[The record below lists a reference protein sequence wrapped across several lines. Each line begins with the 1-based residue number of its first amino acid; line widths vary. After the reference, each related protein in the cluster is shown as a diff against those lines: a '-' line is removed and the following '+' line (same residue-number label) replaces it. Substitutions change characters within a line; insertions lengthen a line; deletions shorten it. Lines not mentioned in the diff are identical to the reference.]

1 MKLATFLKFT
11 LPSAVTMAVLLA
23 LPLLMTIWL
32 SVVNCSPV
40 LELQKTEQTG
50 PFGSHVVTAQRF
62 KVDANGQALKS
73 CQFVG
78 FDFYK
83 NILGMQSSSA
93 AGPVDQK
100 LPTDGHNEFLNAL
113 SCTLLY
119 TAVTTPIILLIGLVL
134 ALVTQKI
141 SDRFK
146 GLVISMALLPF
157 IITPVVGALAIKW
170 LFRDDGLVFNLLSH
184 VGVQIYWM
192 SEAWSAKLL
201 VIFYGVWHVSP
212 FAFIVLYAGLQG
224 VPQDS
229 IEAARL
235 DGASKL
241 QVLWFVTLPHLAPLT
256 IFITLIHL
264 MDSYRVF
271 EPILVLTQGVFTTSV
286 QFLTYSIL
294 LDESNP
300 YKASAAS
307 VLTLVG
313 IGFLLAPLLKRTWNE
328 QRNAR

>member
-1 MKLATFLKFT
+1 
-11 LPSAVTMAVLLA
+11 
-23 LPLLMTIWL
+23 
-32 SVVNCSPV
+32 V

-62 KVDANGQALKS
+62 KVDANGQTLKS
-73 CQFVG
+73 CMFVG

-83 NILGMQSSSA
+83 NILGLQSSNA
-93 AGPVDQK
+93 KGTVDQK

-113 SCTLLY
+113 SFTLLY
-119 TAVTTPIILLIGLVL
+119 TAVTTPFILLIGLVL

-264 MDSYRVF
+264 MDAYRVF

>member
-1 MKLATFLKFT
+1 
-11 LPSAVTMAVLLA
+11 
-23 LPLLMTIWL
+23 
-32 SVVNCSPV
+32 
-40 LELQKTEQTG
+40 
-50 PFGSHVVTAQRF
+50 VVTAQRF

-78 FDFYK
+78 LDFYK
-83 NILGMQSSSA
+83 NILGIQSSST

-113 SCTLLY
+113 SFTLLY
-119 TAVTTPIILLIGLVL
+119 TAVTTPFILLIGLVL

-229 IEAARL
+229 LEAARL

>member
-62 KVDANGQALKS
+62 KVDVNGQALKS

-83 NILGMQSSSA
+83 NILGIQSSSA

-100 LPTDGHNEFLNAL
+100 LPTDGHNEFLSAL
-113 SCTLLY
+113 SFTLLY
-119 TAVTTPIILLIGLVL
+119 TAVTTPFILFIGLVL

-146 GLVISMALLPF
+146 G
-157 IITPVVGALAIKW
+157 LAIKW

>member
-1 MKLATFLKFT
+1 M
-11 LPSAVTMAVLLA
+11 
-23 LPLLMTIWL
+23 
-32 SVVNCSPV
+32 
-40 LELQKTEQTG
+40 
-50 PFGSHVVTAQRF
+50 
-62 KVDANGQALKS
+62 
-73 CQFVG
+73 
-78 FDFYK
+78 
-83 NILGMQSSSA
+83 
-93 AGPVDQK
+93 
-100 LPTDGHNEFLNAL
+100 
-113 SCTLLY
+113 
-119 TAVTTPIILLIGLVL
+119 
-134 ALVTQKI
+134 
-141 SDRFK
+141 
-146 GLVISMALLPF
+146 
-157 IITPVVGALAIKW
+157 
-170 LFRDDGLVFNLLSH
+170 
-184 VGVQIYWM
+184 
-192 SEAWSAKLL
+192 
-201 VIFYGVWHVSP
+201 
-212 FAFIVLYAGLQG
+212 
-224 VPQDS
+224 PQDS

-328 QRNAR
+328 QRNSR

>member
-1 MKLATFLKFT
+1 
-11 LPSAVTMAVLLA
+11 
-23 LPLLMTIWL
+23 
-32 SVVNCSPV
+32 
-40 LELQKTEQTG
+40 
-50 PFGSHVVTAQRF
+50 VVTAQRF

-78 FDFYK
+78 LDFYK
-83 NILGMQSSSA
+83 NILGIQSSST

-113 SCTLLY
+113 SFTLLY
-119 TAVTTPIILLIGLVL
+119 TAVTTPFILLIGLVL

-313 IGFLLAPLLKRTWNE
+313 ISFLLTPLLKRTWNE

>member
-1 MKLATFLKFT
+1 M
-11 LPSAVTMAVLLA
+11 
-23 LPLLMTIWL
+23 
-32 SVVNCSPV
+32 
-40 LELQKTEQTG
+40 
-50 PFGSHVVTAQRF
+50 VTAQRF
-62 KVDANGQALKS
+62 KVDANGQTLKS
-73 CQFVG
+73 CMFVG

-83 NILGMQSSSA
+83 NILGIQSNNA

-113 SCTLLY
+113 SFTLLY
-119 TAVTTPIILLIGLVL
+119 TAVTTPFILLIGLVL

-141 SDRFK
+141 GDRFK

-235 DGASKL
+235 DGASKF

-294 LDESNP
+294 LDENNP

-328 QRNAR
+328 QRNAS

>member
-1 MKLATFLKFT
+1 
-11 LPSAVTMAVLLA
+11 
-23 LPLLMTIWL
+23 
-32 SVVNCSPV
+32 
-40 LELQKTEQTG
+40 
-50 PFGSHVVTAQRF
+50 VVTAQRF

-78 FDFYK
+78 LDFYK
-83 NILGMQSSSA
+83 NILGIQSSST

-113 SCTLLY
+113 SFTLLY
-119 TAVTTPIILLIGLVL
+119 TAVTTPFILLIGLVL

>member
-113 SCTLLY
+113 SFTLLY

-235 DGASKL
+235 
-241 QVLWFVTLPHLAPLT
+241 APLT

>member
-1 MKLATFLKFT
+1 
-11 LPSAVTMAVLLA
+11 
-23 LPLLMTIWL
+23 
-32 SVVNCSPV
+32 
-40 LELQKTEQTG
+40 
-50 PFGSHVVTAQRF
+50 VVTAQRF
-62 KVDANGQALKS
+62 KVDVNGQALKS

-78 FDFYK
+78 LDFYK
-83 NILGMQSSSA
+83 NILGIQSSST

-113 SCTLLY
+113 SFTLLY
-119 TAVTTPIILLIGLVL
+119 TAVTTPFILLIGLVL

>member
-1 MKLATFLKFT
+1 
-11 LPSAVTMAVLLA
+11 
-23 LPLLMTIWL
+23 
-32 SVVNCSPV
+32 V

-78 FDFYK
+78 LDFYK
-83 NILGMQSSSA
+83 NILGIQSSST

-113 SCTLLY
+113 SFTLLY
-119 TAVTTPIILLIGLVL
+119 TAVTTPFILLIGLVL

>member
-78 FDFYK
+78 LDFYK
-83 NILGMQSSSA
+83 NILGIQSSST

-113 SCTLLY
+113 SFTLLY
-119 TAVTTPIILLIGLVL
+119 TAVTTPFILLIGLVL

-241 QVLWFVTLPHLAPLT
+241 HL
-256 IFITLIHL
+256 
-264 MDSYRVF
+264 
-271 EPILVLTQGVFTTSV
+271 
-286 QFLTYSIL
+286 
-294 LDESNP
+294 
-300 YKASAAS
+300 
-307 VLTLVG
+307 
-313 IGFLLAPLLKRTWNE
+313 
-328 QRNAR
+328 

>member
-1 MKLATFLKFT
+1 
-11 LPSAVTMAVLLA
+11 
-23 LPLLMTIWL
+23 
-32 SVVNCSPV
+32 V
-40 LELQKTEQTG
+40 LELQKTDQTG

-78 FDFYK
+78 LDFYK
-83 NILGMQSSSA
+83 NILGIQSSST

-113 SCTLLY
+113 SFTLLY
-119 TAVTTPIILLIGLVL
+119 TAVTTPFILFIGLVL

-241 QVLWFVTLPHLAPLT
+241 QILWFVTLPHLAPLT

-264 MDSYRVF
+264 MDAYRVF

>member
-1 MKLATFLKFT
+1 
-11 LPSAVTMAVLLA
+11 
-23 LPLLMTIWL
+23 
-32 SVVNCSPV
+32 
-40 LELQKTEQTG
+40 
-50 PFGSHVVTAQRF
+50 
-62 KVDANGQALKS
+62 
-73 CQFVG
+73 
-78 FDFYK
+78 
-83 NILGMQSSSA
+83 
-93 AGPVDQK
+93 
-100 LPTDGHNEFLNAL
+100 
-113 SCTLLY
+113 
-119 TAVTTPIILLIGLVL
+119 
-134 ALVTQKI
+134 
-141 SDRFK
+141 
-146 GLVISMALLPF
+146 
-157 IITPVVGALAIKW
+157 VVGALAIKW

-241 QVLWFVTLPHLAPLT
+241 QILWFVTLPHLAPLT

-264 MDSYRVF
+264 MDAYRVF

-307 VLTLVG
+307 VLTLLG

>member
-1 MKLATFLKFT
+1 
-11 LPSAVTMAVLLA
+11 
-23 LPLLMTIWL
+23 
-32 SVVNCSPV
+32 
-40 LELQKTEQTG
+40 
-50 PFGSHVVTAQRF
+50 
-62 KVDANGQALKS
+62 
-73 CQFVG
+73 
-78 FDFYK
+78 
-83 NILGMQSSSA
+83 
-93 AGPVDQK
+93 
-100 LPTDGHNEFLNAL
+100 
-113 SCTLLY
+113 LLY
-119 TAVTTPIILLIGLVL
+119 TAVTTPFILFIGLVL